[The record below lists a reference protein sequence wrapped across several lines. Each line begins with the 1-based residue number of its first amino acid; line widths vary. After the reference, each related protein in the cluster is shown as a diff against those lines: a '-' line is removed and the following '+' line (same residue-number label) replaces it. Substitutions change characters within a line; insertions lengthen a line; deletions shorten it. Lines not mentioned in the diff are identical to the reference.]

1 MRPSQR
7 ASGLSLSASLRRTSE
22 ELSPRS
28 VAWRPGSKVKDD
40 SSEDDKVRHKKPPK
54 SPSGHRS
61 RFSNEV
67 IGLRDVSSEDSETT
81 SRRSFQKL
89 KKKKK
94 KRRHMRNLS
103 DSDDI

>member
-1 MRPSQR
+1 MRPSQK

-40 SSEDDKVRHKKPPK
+40 SSDDEVRHKKPPK
-54 SPSGHRS
+54 SPSGRRS

-94 KRRHMRNLS
+94 RHMRNLS